1 MPDLS
6 TTTHDAFGLS
16 IKNQFSTG
24 DDQNNEEAVVKSAI
38 LNGQSTT
45 FEEGRINIGSVNKG
59 ERVRLDVE
67 LQNSARMAYGV

>member
-1 MPDLS
+1 MKDLS
-6 TTTHDAFGLS
+6 LL
-16 IKNQFSTG
+16 IKISS